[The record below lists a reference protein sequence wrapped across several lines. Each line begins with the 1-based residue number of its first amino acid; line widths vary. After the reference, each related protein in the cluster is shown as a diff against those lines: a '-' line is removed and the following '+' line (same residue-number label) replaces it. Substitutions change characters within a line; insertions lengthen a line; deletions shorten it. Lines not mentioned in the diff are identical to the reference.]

1 MESKNYLIDT
11 NIAIYYFGS
20 LLTKDAALFIESL
33 FKDNYHISVI
43 NRIELLGF
51 DKISPAQHK
60 ALEAFIDNATIF
72 DLDEAVIVE
81 TIKIKQQFNI
91 KLPDAIIAA
100 SCIVNDC
107 CLLTNNTKDFE
118 KINGLTVK
126 SIAIKKIALENS

>member
-1 MESKNYLIDT
+1 MEPKNYLIDT

-20 LLTKDAALFIESL
+20 LLSEDAASFIESL
-33 FKDNYHISVI
+33 FRNTYHISVI

-60 ALEAFIDNATIF
+60 ALEAFVNNATII
-72 DLDEAVIVE
+72 DLDEAVVIE
-81 TIKIKQQFNI
+81 TIKIKQQFNT

-107 CLLTNNTKDFE
+107 CLLTNNSKDFE

-126 SIAIKKIALENS
+126 SLALEK

>member
-1 MESKNYLIDT
+1 MEPKNYLIDT

-20 LLTKDAALFIESL
+20 LLSKDAESFIESL
-33 FKDNYHISVI
+33 FRNDYHISVI

-60 ALEAFIDNATIF
+60 ALEAFINNATIF
-72 DLDEAVIVE
+72 DLDEAVVLE
-81 TIKIKQQFNI
+81 TIKIRQQFST

-100 SCIVNDC
+100 NCIVNDC
-107 CLLTNNTKDFE
+107 CLITNNTKDFE

-126 SIAIKKIALENS
+126 YLTLEK

>member
-1 MESKNYLIDT
+1 MEPKNYLIDT

-20 LLTKDAALFIESL
+20 LLSKDAVSFIESL
-33 FKDNYHISVI
+33 FRNNYHISVI

-60 ALEAFIDNATIF
+60 ALEAFINNATIF
-72 DLDEAVIVE
+72 DLDEAVVLE
-81 TIKIKQQFNI
+81 TIKIRQQFST

-107 CLLTNNTKDFE
+107 CLITNNTKDFE

-126 SIAIKKIALENS
+126 YLTLEK

>member
-1 MESKNYLIDT
+1 MEPKNYLIDT
-11 NIAIYYFGS
+11 NVAIYYFGS
-20 LLTKDAALFIESL
+20 LLSEDAASFIEAL
-33 FKDNYHISVI
+33 FKSNYYISVI

-60 ALEAFIDNATIF
+60 ALEAFVNNATII
-72 DLDEAVIVE
+72 DLDEAVVIE
-81 TIKIKQQFNI
+81 TIKIRQKSST

-107 CLLTNNTKDFE
+107 CLLSNNSKDFE

-126 SIAIKKIALENS
+126 TLAPVN

>member
-1 MESKNYLIDT
+1 MEPKNYLIDT

-20 LLTKDAALFIESL
+20 LLSEDAASFIESL
-33 FKDNYHISVI
+33 FRNNYHISVI

-60 ALEAFIDNATIF
+60 ALEAFVYNATII
-72 DLDEAVIVE
+72 DLDEAVVIE
-81 TIKIKQQFNI
+81 TIKIKKRFNT

-107 CLLTNNTKDFE
+107 CLLTNNSKDFE
-118 KINGLTVK
+118 KINGLTVR
-126 SIAIKKIALENS
+126 SLALEK